1 LVFST
6 DIPLFFSIA
15 LSLIL
20 GISLELNSPV
30 SESSLYYALYNLLGN
45 VLAISLVAKVNLR
58 GSLLK
63 VGTFLGLANTLLVT
77 FILFV
82 QYGYQIMGYP
92 REIFFSLLFT
102 FLGGGFSGFVVVGL
116 MPIIESFGY
125 VTDIKFLELANTN
138 HPLLTRL
145 AIEAPGTSHHSF
157 IVSRLAEAA
166 AEAIS
171 GNALYARVA
180 SLYHDIGKTFK
191 PDYFVENQ
199 KSGEN
204 KHDHIAPRM
213 SSLIIQSH
221 VKDGI
226 ELAKKYKLPQSIID
240 AIPQHHGTSLI
251 TYFYSKAKKLEN
263 PQMDSVDENDYRYP
277 GPKPK
282 SRECAVIMLADATE
296 AATRSLD
303 EPTPT
308 KISGVVDMIIH
319 KFFSDGQLTQ
329 CELTLTDLNTIGES
343 FVKVLSTSIYH
354 QRVKYPGQKERTPR
368 STAHSS

>member
-1 LVFST
+1 M
-6 DIPLFFSIA
+6 
-15 LSLIL
+15 
-20 GISLELNSPV
+20 
-30 SESSLYYALYNLLGN
+30 SSVTKG
-45 VLAISLVAKVNLR
+45 NLR

-63 VGTFLGLANTLLVT
+63 VGPFLGLANALLVT

-82 QYGYQIMGYP
+82 QYGYEIIGYP

-102 FLGGGFSGFVVVGL
+102 FLGGVFSGFVVVGL

-125 VTDIKFLELANTN
+125 VANTN

-157 IVSRLAEAA
+157 IVSRIAEAA

-213 SSLIIQSH
+213 SSLIIQAH

-263 PQMDSVDENDYRYP
+263 PQMDSVEENDYRYP

-329 CELTLTDLNTIGES
+329 CELTLTDLNKIGES

-354 QRVKYPGQKERTPR
+354 QRVKYPGQQKERTPR
-368 STAHSS
+368 SGAHSS